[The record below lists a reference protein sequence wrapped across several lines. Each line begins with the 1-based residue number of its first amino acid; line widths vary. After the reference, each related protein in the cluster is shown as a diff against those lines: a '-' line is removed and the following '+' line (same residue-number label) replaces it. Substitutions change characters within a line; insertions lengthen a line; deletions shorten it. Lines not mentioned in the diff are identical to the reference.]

1 MSDRTPHAEDPSAA
15 QPPTDRT
22 AEATPATP
30 VAPETGAGA
39 GAASGPGGA
48 AASAPDPVKPDPV
61 KPDPVVP
68 GSVEPGPV
76 RAERAAMNEE
86 DRAPWGLTIRVTFY
100 LVGVHIFAAFLF
112 LLFHL
117 GAK

>member
-1 MSDRTPHAEDPSAA
+1 MSDRTPHAEDPGPA
-15 QPPTDRT
+15 QPPTDR
-22 AEATPATP
+22 ASEATPVTP
-30 VAPETGAGA
+30 AAPETGAGT

-48 AASAPDPVKPDPV
+48 AASAPVPVEPAP
-61 KPDPVVP
+61 
-68 GSVEPGPV
+68 VEPGPV
-76 RAERAAMNEE
+76 GAGRAAMNEE

>member
-1 MSDRTPHAEDPSAA
+1 MSDRTPHAEDPSPA
-15 QPPTDRT
+15 QPPTDRA
-22 AEATPATP
+22 AEATPA
-30 VAPETGAGA
+30 APAAPAAPQTGTGA

-48 AASAPDPVKPDPV
+48 AASAPDPVEPGSVEPDP
-61 KPDPVVP
+61 
-68 GSVEPGPV
+68 VEPGPV
-76 RAERAAMNEE
+76 RADRAAMNEE

>member
-15 QPPTDRT
+15 QPPTDRA
-22 AEATPATP
+22 AEATPAAP
-30 VAPETGAGA
+30 AAPETGAGAGAGA

-61 KPDPVVP
+61 VP

-76 RAERAAMNEE
+76 RVERAAMNEE

>member
-1 MSDRTPHAEDPSAA
+1 MSDRTPHAENPRSA
-15 QPPTDRT
+15 QPPTDR
-22 AEATPATP
+22 PAGAGP
-30 VAPETGAGA
+30 AAPETGAV
-39 GAASGPGGA
+39 SGPGDA
-48 AASAPDPVKPDPV
+48 AASAP
-61 KPDPVVP
+61 
-68 GSVEPGPV
+68 EPPV
-76 RAERAAMNEE
+76 RPEPVESGQAAAKKADRAAMNEE

>member
-1 MSDRTPHAEDPSAA
+1 MSDRTPHAEDPSPA
-15 QPPTDRT
+15 QPPTDR
-22 AEATPATP
+22 AGEAAPA
-30 VAPETGAGA
+30 VPETGAGA

-48 AASAPDPVKPDPV
+48 AASAPDPVKP
-61 KPDPVVP
+61 

-76 RAERAAMNEE
+76 GADRAAMNEE

>member
-15 QPPTDRT
+15 QPPTDRA
-22 AEATPATP
+22 AEATPAAP
-30 VAPETGAGA
+30 AAPET

-48 AASAPDPVKPDPV
+48 AASAPDPVKPE
-61 KPDPVVP
+61 PVVP

-76 RAERAAMNEE
+76 RADRAAMNEE

>member
-1 MSDRTPHAEDPSAA
+1 
-15 QPPTDRT
+15 
-22 AEATPATP
+22 
-30 VAPETGAGA
+30 
-39 GAASGPGGA
+39 
-48 AASAPDPVKPDPV
+48 
-61 KPDPVVP
+61 
-68 GSVEPGPV
+68 
-76 RAERAAMNEE
+76 MNEE

>member
-1 MSDRTPHAEDPSAA
+1 MSDRTPHAEDPGPA
-15 QPPTDRT
+15 QPPTDR
-22 AEATPATP
+22 ASEATPAASA
-30 VAPETGAGA
+30 APETGAGA
-39 GAASGPGGA
+39 GAASRPGGA
-48 AASAPDPVKPDPV
+48 AASAPDPVERGS
-61 KPDPVVP
+61 VVP
-68 GSVEPGPV
+68 TPVEPGPV
-76 RAERAAMNEE
+76 GAGRAAMNEE